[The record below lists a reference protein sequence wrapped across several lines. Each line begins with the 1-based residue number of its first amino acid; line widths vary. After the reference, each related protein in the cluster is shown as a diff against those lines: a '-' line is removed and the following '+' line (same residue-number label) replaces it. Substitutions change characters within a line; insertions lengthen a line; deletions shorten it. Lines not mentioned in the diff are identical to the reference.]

1 MTKEQI
7 IAQLSENKEFL
18 QSKFY
23 LETIALFGSFA
34 RGENAENSDIDLL
47 VTFNNNANDLY
58 SIKIE
63 LRSYMHNLLKSD
75 VDICN
80 EKYIKPFYKTQILS
94 EAIYV

>member
-7 IAQLSENKEFL
+7 IAQLSKNKELL
-18 QSKFY
+18 QNKFY
-23 LETIALFGSFA
+23 LETIALFGSYA
-34 RGENAENSDIDLL
+34 RNENSKTSDIDLL

-58 SIKIE
+58 IIKNE
-63 LRSYMHNLLKSD
+63 LRNYLHNLLKSD

-80 EKYIKPFYKTQILS
+80 EKYIKPFYKKQILS

>member
-7 IAQLSENKEFL
+7 ILQLSENKEFL

-23 LETIALFGSFA
+23 LETIALFGSYA
-34 RGENAENSDIDLL
+34 RNENTKKSDIDLL
-47 VTFNNNANDLY
+47 VTFNNKTNDLY
-58 SIKIE
+58 TVKSE
-63 LRSYMHNLLKSD
+63 LKTYLHDLLKSD

-80 EKYIKPFYKTQILS
+80 EKYIKPFYKKQILS

>member
-23 LETIALFGSFA
+23 LESIALFGSYA
-34 RGENAENSDIDLL
+34 RNENTKESDIDLL
-47 VTFNNNANDLY
+47 VTFNNKTNDLY
-58 SIKIE
+58 SVKNE
-63 LRSYMHNLLKSD
+63 LRTYLHDLLKSD